1 MTNGFLVEVDA
12 LKNNINGVQSSLFD
26 ILLIT
31 II

>member
-12 LKNNINGVQSSLFD
+12 LKNSGVQSSLFD